1 MVLKNAYNLY
11 DGLQKLGITNLRQQ
25 QEAPMQAIFDGKD
38 AIVLMPTAGGKSLLY
53 QLPAVMDDTGKLT
66 LVISPLKALQLDQV
80 DALRSKGIRAAVLN
94 SDLSAAEHSSVLE
107 DMTRRGGLLY
117 LAPEQLQNMAVAD
130 ALRTANLT
138 RIAVDEAHTLPQAKD
153 DFRKAYGKIGS
164 FIDSLSLHP
173 QVIAL
178 TATATRKDVARIRK
192 SLDIDNASLFRTPM
206 RRDNLRLYIKRLDS
220 SGKTRNG
227 TCSQSI
233 EHQLFQSVEREL
245 SKWDEHGAVIIYCPT
260 VKLVKRLCKWLKA
273 RDYPVGKYHG
283 KMKHAKRKAAQQ
295 AFMRGKKP
303 IMVATNAFGLGIDK
317 PDVRLV
323 IHAGLPLSMD
333 GYVQEI
339 GRAGRDG
346 KKSRCVLFFT
356 KADFERNKR
365 ILSHSGGNKA
375 IRRKLKR
382 LNALHGLVDSKK
394 CLWRVI
400 EKYFGEKPQ
409 KKCEKCC
416 RCSQKSV

>member
-1 MVLKNAYNLY
+1 MNVIQNKVVGEALT
-11 DGLQKLGITNLRQQ
+11 KLGIATLRPQ
-25 QEAPMQAIFDGKD
+25 QEAPTEAILDGKD
-38 AIVLMPTAGGKSLLY
+38 IIVLMPTSGGKSLLY
-53 QLPAVMDDTGKLT
+53 QLPAVMEPGNLT

-94 SDLSAAEHSSVLE
+94 SDLSTAEHSSVLE

-130 ALRTANLT
+130 ASRTANLT
-138 RIAVDEAHTLPQAKD
+138 RIAIDEAHTLPQSKD

-164 FIDSLSLHP
+164 FIDSLPRHP

-178 TATATRKDVARIRK
+178 TATATRNDVARIRK
-192 SLDIDNASLFRTPM
+192 SLGIPNAERFRTPL
-206 RRDNLRLYIKRLDS
+206 RRDNLHLCINHIDNSKIRKGKRKPS
-220 SGKTRNG
+220 TENV
-227 TCSQSI
+227 
-233 EHQLFQSVEREL
+233 LFQSVEREL
-245 SKWDEHGAVIIYCPT
+245 SKWDEDGAVIIYCPT
-260 VKLVKRLCKWLKA
+260 MKLVKRLCKWLKA

-303 IMVATNAFGLGIDK
+303 IMVATNAFDLGIDK

-333 GYVQEI
+333 GYVQEV

-346 KKSRCVLFFT
+346 KKSRCVLFYA
-356 KADFERNKR
+356 KSDFDRNRR
-365 ILSHSGGNKA
+365 ILSRSGGRKA
-375 IRRKLKR
+375 VARRLKR
-382 LNALHGLVDSKK
+382 LHALRGLVDSKG
-394 CLWRVI
+394 CLWCVI

-416 RCSQKSV
+416 RCRQKSV

>member
-1 MVLKNAYNLY
+1 MSITINEHLTEALK
-11 DGLQKLGITNLRQQ
+11 KLGIANLRLQ

-53 QLPAVMDDTGKLT
+53 QLPAVMDDTGKLI

-80 DALRSKGIRAAVLN
+80 ESLRSKGIRAAVLN
-94 SDLSAAEHSSVLE
+94 SDLSAAEHRDVLE
-107 DMTRRGGLLY
+107 DMTEHGGLLY

-164 FIDSLSLHP
+164 FIDSLPRHP

-178 TATATRKDVARIRK
+178 TATATRKDVDRIRK
-192 SLDIDNASLFRTPM
+192 SLNIDNASLFRTPM
-206 RRDNLRLYIKRLDS
+206 RRDNLHLYIKRIDS

-227 TCSQSI
+227 KCSQSI
-233 EHQLFQSVEREL
+233 EHTLFQSVEREL
-245 SKWDEHGAVIIYCPT
+245 SKWDKDGTVIIYCPT

-283 KMKHAKRKAAQQ
+283 KMKHAKRKAAQA
-295 AFMRGKKP
+295 AFMSGKKP

-346 KKSRCVLFFT
+346 KKSRCVLFYA
-356 KADFERNKR
+356 KPDFDRNRR
-365 ILSHSGGNKA
+365 ILSRSGGRKA
-375 IRRKLKR
+375 VARRLKR
-382 LNALHGLVDSKK
+382 LHALHDLVDSKK

-416 RCSQKSV
+416 RCRQKSV

>member
-1 MVLKNAYNLY
+1 MSITINEHLTEALK
-11 DGLQKLGITNLRQQ
+11 KLRVANLRPQ
-25 QEAPMQAIFDGKD
+25 QEAPMEAILNNEDV
-38 AIVLMPTAGGKSLLY
+38 IVLMPTSGGKSLLY
-53 QLPAVMDDTGKLT
+53 QLPAVIEPGCLT

-130 ALRTANLT
+130 ALRTANLA

-153 DFRKAYGKIGS
+153 DFRKAYGKVGS
-164 FIDSLSLHP
+164 FIHSLPHRP

-178 TATATRKDVARIRK
+178 TATATRNDVSRIRK
-192 SLDIDNASLFRTPM
+192 SLGIPNAERFRTPL
-206 RRDNLRLYIKRLDS
+206 RRDNLHLYIKNIDNSKIRK
-220 SGKTRNG
+220 GKRKPSTENV
-227 TCSQSI
+227 
-233 EHQLFQSVEREL
+233 LFQSVEREL
-245 SKWDEHGAVIIYCPT
+245 SKWDEDGAVIIYCPT

-346 KKSRCVLFFT
+346 KKSRCVLFYT
-356 KADFERNKR
+356 KSDFDRNKR
-365 ILSHSGGNKA
+365 TLSQSGGRKA
-375 IRRKLKR
+375 VARRLKR
-382 LNALHGLVDSKK
+382 LNALHSLIDSRK

-409 KKCEKCC
+409 KKCRKCC
-416 RCSQKSV
+416 RCKSKTD

>member
-1 MVLKNAYNLY
+1 MSITINEHLTEALK
-11 DGLQKLGITNLRQQ
+11 KLRVANLRPQ
-25 QEAPMQAIFDGKD
+25 QEAPMEAILNNEDV
-38 AIVLMPTAGGKSLLY
+38 IVLMPTSGGKSLLY
-53 QLPAVMDDTGKLT
+53 QLPAVIEPGCLT

-130 ALRTANLT
+130 ALRTANLA

-153 DFRKAYGKIGS
+153 DFRKAYGKVGS
-164 FIDSLSLHP
+164 FIHSLPHRP

-178 TATATRKDVARIRK
+178 TATATRNDVSRIRK
-192 SLDIDNASLFRTPM
+192 SLGIPNAERFRTPL
-206 RRDNLRLYIKRLDS
+206 RRDNLHLYIKNIDNSKIRK
-220 SGKTRNG
+220 GKRKPSTENV
-227 TCSQSI
+227 
-233 EHQLFQSVEREL
+233 LFQFVEREL
-245 SKWDEHGAVIIYCPT
+245 SKWDKDGAVIIYCPT

-346 KKSRCVLFFT
+346 KKSRCVLFYT
-356 KADFERNKR
+356 KSDFDRNKR
-365 ILSHSGGNKA
+365 TLSQSGGRKA
-375 IRRKLKR
+375 VARRLKR
-382 LNALHGLVDSKK
+382 LNALHSLVDSKK

-400 EKYFGEKPQ
+400 EKYFGEKPR
-409 KKCEKCC
+409 KKCHKCC
-416 RCSQKSV
+416 RCKSKTD

>member
-1 MVLKNAYNLY
+1 MSITINEHLTEALK
-11 DGLQKLGITNLRQQ
+11 KLGIANLRLQ
-25 QEAPMQAIFDGKD
+25 QEAPMEAILNNEDV
-38 AIVLMPTAGGKSLLY
+38 IVLMPTSGGKSLLY
-53 QLPAVMDDTGKLT
+53 QLPAVMEHGSLT

-80 DALRSKGIRAAVLN
+80 ESLHSKGIRAAVLN
-94 SDLSAAEHSSVLE
+94 SDLSAAEHRDVLE

-153 DFRKAYGKIGS
+153 DFRKAYGKVGS
-164 FIDSLSLHP
+164 FIHSLPHRP

-178 TATATRKDVARIRK
+178 TATATRNDVSRIRK
-192 SLDIDNASLFRTPM
+192 SLGIPNAERFRTPL
-206 RRDNLRLYIKRLDS
+206 RRDNLHLCIKHIGNSKIRK
-220 SGKTRNG
+220 GKRKPSTENV
-227 TCSQSI
+227 
-233 EHQLFQSVEREL
+233 LFQSVEREL
-245 SKWDEHGAVIIYCPT
+245 SKWDEDGAVIIYCPT

-323 IHAGLPLSMD
+323 IHAGLSLSMD
-333 GYVQEI
+333 GYTQEI

-346 KKSRCVLFFT
+346 KKSRCVLFYA
-356 KADFERNKR
+356 KSDFDRNRR
-365 ILSHSGGNKA
+365 ILSRSGGRKA
-375 IRRKLKR
+375 VARRLKR
-382 LNALHGLVDSKK
+382 LHALRGLVDSKK

-409 KKCEKCC
+409 KRCHKCC
-416 RCSQKSV
+416 RCKRKSV

>member
-1 MVLKNAYNLY
+1 MVTMNYEHLAEAQK
-11 DGLQKLGITNLRQQ
+11 KLGVANLRPQ
-25 QEAPMQAIFDGKD
+25 QEAPMEAILNNEDV
-38 AIVLMPTAGGKSLLY
+38 IILMPTSGGKSLLY
-53 QLPAVMDDTGKLT
+53 QLPAVMEPDSLT

-80 DALRSKGIRAAVLN
+80 ESLHSKGIRAAVLN
-94 SDLSAAEHSSVLE
+94 SDLSAAEHRDVLE
-107 DMTRRGGLLY
+107 DMTKRGGLLY

-164 FIDSLSLHP
+164 FIDSLPRHP

-178 TATATRKDVARIRK
+178 TATATRKDVDRIRK
-192 SLDIDNASLFRTPM
+192 SLNIDNASLFRTPM
-206 RRDNLRLYIKRLDS
+206 RRDNLRLYIKRIEAG
-220 SGKTRNG
+220 GKTRKG
-227 TCSQSI
+227 KCSQSI
-233 EHQLFQSVEREL
+233 EHTLFQSVEREL

-273 RDYPVGKYHG
+273 RDYPVGEYHG

-346 KKSRCVLFFT
+346 KKSRCVLFYT
-356 KADFERNKR
+356 KSDFDRNKR
-365 ILSHSGGNKA
+365 TLSQSGGRKA
-375 IRRKLKR
+375 VARKLKR

-394 CLWRVI
+394 CLWCVI

-416 RCSQKSV
+416 RCKQKSA

>member
-1 MVLKNAYNLY
+1 MHISSKECLAEA
-11 DGLQKLGITNLRQQ
+11 LQKLGIANLRPQ
-25 QEAPMQAIFDGKD
+25 QEAPMEAILNNEDV
-38 AIVLMPTAGGKSLLY
+38 IVLMPTSGGKSLLY
-53 QLPAVMDDTGKLT
+53 QLPAVMEPGSLT

-80 DALRSKGIRAAVLN
+80 ESLHSKGIRAAVLN
-94 SDLSAAEHSSVLE
+94 SDLSAAEHRDVLE
-107 DMTRRGGLLY
+107 DMTKRGGLLY
-117 LAPEQLQNMAVAD
+117 LAPEQLRSPAVAE
-130 ALRTANLT
+130 ALQSCPILT
-138 RIAVDEAHTLPQAKD
+138 RIAVDEAHILPQAKD

-164 FIDSLSLHP
+164 FIDSLPRHP

-178 TATATRKDVARIRK
+178 TATATRKDVDRIRK
-192 SLDIDNASLFRTPM
+192 SLNIDNASLFRTPM
-206 RRDNLRLYIKRLDS
+206 RRDNLRLYIKRIEAG
-220 SGKTRNG
+220 GKTRKG
-227 TCSQSI
+227 GQSI
-233 EHQLFQSVEREL
+233 EHTLFQSVEREL
-245 SKWDEHGAVIIYCPT
+245 IKWDKDGTVIIYCPT

-283 KMKHAKRKAAQQ
+283 KMKHAKRKAAQ
-295 AFMRGKKP
+295 ATFMSGKKP

-416 RCSQKSV
+416 RCRQKSV

>member
-1 MVLKNAYNLY
+1 MTINTKEFREE
-11 DGLQKLGITNLRQQ
+11 GMKKLGIANLRPQ
-25 QEAPMQAIFDGKD
+25 QEAPMEAILNNEDV
-38 AIVLMPTAGGKSLLY
+38 IVLMPTSGGKSLLY
-53 QLPAVMDDTGKLT
+53 QLPAVMEPGCLT

-80 DALRSKGIRAAVLN
+80 ESLRSKGIRAAVLN
-94 SDLSAAEHSSVLE
+94 SDLSAAEHRDVLE
-107 DMTRRGGLLY
+107 DMTEHGGLLY
-117 LAPEQLQNMAVAD
+117 LAPEQLRSPAVAE
-130 ALRTANLT
+130 ALQSCPILT
-138 RIAVDEAHTLPQAKD
+138 RIAVDEAHILPQAKD
-153 DFRKAYGKIGS
+153 DFRKAYGKVGS
-164 FIDSLSLHP
+164 FIHSLPHRP

-178 TATATRKDVARIRK
+178 TATATLNDVSLIRK
-192 SLDIDNASLFRTPM
+192 SLGIPNAERFRTPL
-206 RRDNLRLYIKRLDS
+206 RRDNLHLCINHIDNSKIRKGKRKPS
-220 SGKTRNG
+220 TENM
-227 TCSQSI
+227 
-233 EHQLFQSVEREL
+233 LFQSVEREL
-245 SKWDEHGAVIIYCPT
+245 SKRDEDGAVIIYCPT

-346 KKSRCVLFFT
+346 KKSRCVLFYT
-356 KADFERNKR
+356 KSDFDRNKR
-365 ILSHSGGNKA
+365 TLSQSGGRKA
-375 IRRKLKR
+375 VARRLKR
-382 LNALHGLVDSKK
+382 LHALRGLVDSKK

-409 KKCEKCC
+409 KKCRKCC
-416 RCSQKSV
+416 RCKSKTD

>member
-1 MVLKNAYNLY
+1 MSITINEHLTEALK
-11 DGLQKLGITNLRQQ
+11 KLGIANLRPQ
-25 QEAPMQAIFDGKD
+25 QEAPMEAILNNEDV
-38 AIVLMPTAGGKSLLY
+38 IILMPTSGGKSLLY
-53 QLPAVMDDTGKLT
+53 QLPAVMEPDSLT

-80 DALRSKGIRAAVLN
+80 ESLRSKGIRAAVLN
-94 SDLSAAEHSSVLE
+94 SDLSAAEHRDVLE
-107 DMTRRGGLLY
+107 DMTEHGGLLY

-138 RIAVDEAHTLPQAKD
+138 RIAVDEAHALPQAKD

-164 FIDSLSLHP
+164 FINSLPRHP

-178 TATATRKDVARIRK
+178 TATATRKDVALIRK
-192 SLDIDNASLFRTPM
+192 SLDIDNASLFRTPL
-206 RRDNLRLYIKRLDS
+206 RRDNLHLCINHIGNSKIRKGKRKPS
-220 SGKTRNG
+220 TENV
-227 TCSQSI
+227 
-233 EHQLFQSVEREL
+233 LFQSVEREL
-245 SKWDEHGAVIIYCPT
+245 SKWDEDGAVIIYCPT

-346 KKSRCVLFFT
+346 KKSCCVLFFT

-416 RCSQKSV
+416 RCRQKSV

>member
-1 MVLKNAYNLY
+1 MSITINEHLTEALK
-11 DGLQKLGITNLRQQ
+11 KLGIANLRLQ
-25 QEAPMQAIFDGKD
+25 QEAPMEAILNNEDV
-38 AIVLMPTAGGKSLLY
+38 IVLMPTSGGKSLLY
-53 QLPAVMDDTGKLT
+53 QLPAVMEHGSLT

-80 DALRSKGIRAAVLN
+80 ESLHSKGIRAAVLN
-94 SDLSAAEHSSVLE
+94 SDLSAAEHRDVLE

-153 DFRKAYGKIGS
+153 DFRKAYGKVGS
-164 FIDSLSLHP
+164 FIHSLPHRP

-178 TATATRKDVARIRK
+178 TATATRNDVSRIRK
-192 SLDIDNASLFRTPM
+192 SLGIPNAERFRTPL
-206 RRDNLRLYIKRLDS
+206 RRDNLHLCIKHIGNSKIRK
-220 SGKTRNG
+220 GKRKPSTENV
-227 TCSQSI
+227 
-233 EHQLFQSVEREL
+233 LFQSVEREL
-245 SKWDEHGAVIIYCPT
+245 SKWDEDGAVIIYCPT

-323 IHAGLPLSMD
+323 IHAGLSLSMD
-333 GYVQEI
+333 GYTQEI

-346 KKSRCVLFFT
+346 KKSRCVLFYA
-356 KADFERNKR
+356 KSDFDRNRR
-365 ILSHSGGNKA
+365 ILSRSGGRKA
-375 IRRKLKR
+375 VARRLKR
-382 LNALHGLVDSKK
+382 LHALRGLVDSKE
-394 CLWRVI
+394 CLWCVI

-409 KKCEKCC
+409 KRCHKCC
-416 RCSQKSV
+416 RCKRKSV

>member
-1 MVLKNAYNLY
+1 MSITINEHLTEALK
-11 DGLQKLGITNLRQQ
+11 KLGIANLRLQ
-25 QEAPMQAIFDGKD
+25 QEAPMEAILNNEDV
-38 AIVLMPTAGGKSLLY
+38 IVLMPTSGGKSLLY
-53 QLPAVMDDTGKLT
+53 QLPAVMEPGNLT

-94 SDLSAAEHSSVLE
+94 SDLSAAEHRDVLE
-107 DMTRRGGLLY
+107 DMTKRGGLLY
-117 LAPEQLQNMAVAD
+117 LAPEQLRSPAVAE
-130 ALRTANLT
+130 ALQSCPILT
-138 RIAVDEAHTLPQAKD
+138 RIAVDEAHILPQAKD

-164 FIDSLSLHP
+164 FIDSLPRHP

-178 TATATRKDVARIRK
+178 TATATRKDVDRIRK
-192 SLDIDNASLFRTPM
+192 SLNIDNASLFRTPM
-206 RRDNLRLYIKRLDS
+206 RRDNLRLYIKRIEAG
-220 SGKTRNG
+220 GKTRKG
-227 TCSQSI
+227 GQSI
-233 EHQLFQSVEREL
+233 EHTLFQSVEREL
-245 SKWDEHGAVIIYCPT
+245 SKWDKDGTVIIYCPT

-283 KMKHAKRKAAQQ
+283 KMKHAKRKAAQ
-295 AFMRGKKP
+295 ATFMSGKKP

-416 RCSQKSV
+416 RCRQKSV

>member
-1 MVLKNAYNLY
+1 MSITINEHLTEALK
-11 DGLQKLGITNLRQQ
+11 KLGIANLRPQ
-25 QEAPMQAIFDGKD
+25 QEAPTEAILDGKD
-38 AIVLMPTAGGKSLLY
+38 IIVLMPTSGGKSLLY
-53 QLPAVMDDTGKLT
+53 QLPAVMEPGNLT
-66 LVISPLKALQLDQV
+66 LVISPLKALQFDQV
-80 DALRSKGIRAAVLN
+80 EALRGKGIRAAVLN
-94 SDLSAAEHSSVLE
+94 SDLSAAEHRDVLE
-107 DMTRRGGLLY
+107 DMTEHGGLLY

-164 FIDSLSLHP
+164 FIDSLPRHP

-178 TATATRKDVARIRK
+178 TATATRNDVSRIRK
-192 SLDIDNASLFRTPM
+192 SLGIPNAERFRTPL
-206 RRDNLRLYIKRLDS
+206 RRDNLHLCINHIDNSKIRKGKRKPS
-220 SGKTRNG
+220 TENV
-227 TCSQSI
+227 
-233 EHQLFQSVEREL
+233 LFQSVEREL
-245 SKWDEHGAVIIYCPT
+245 SKWDEDGAVIIYCPT

-333 GYVQEI
+333 GYTQEI

-346 KKSRCVLFFT
+346 RKSRCVLFYT
-356 KADFERNKR
+356 KSDFDRNKR
-365 ILSHSGGNKA
+365 ILSQSGGRKA
-375 IRRKLKR
+375 VARRLKR
-382 LNALHGLVDSKK
+382 LHALRGLVDSKELV
-394 CLWRVI
+394 CHREVLR
-400 EKYFGEKPQ
+400 
-409 KKCEKCC
+409 
-416 RCSQKSV
+416 

>member
-1 MVLKNAYNLY
+1 MNVIQNKVVGEALT
-11 DGLQKLGITNLRQQ
+11 KLGIANLRPQ
-25 QEAPMQAIFDGKD
+25 QEAPTEAILDGKD
-38 AIVLMPTAGGKSLLY
+38 IIVLMPTSGGKSLLY
-53 QLPAVMDDTGKLT
+53 QLPAVMEPGNLT

-94 SDLSAAEHSSVLE
+94 SDLSTAEHSSVLE

-130 ALRTANLT
+130 ASRTANLT
-138 RIAVDEAHTLPQAKD
+138 RIAIDEAHTLPQSKD

-164 FIDSLSLHP
+164 FIDSLPRHP

-178 TATATRKDVARIRK
+178 TATATRNDVARIRK
-192 SLDIDNASLFRTPM
+192 SLGIPNAERFRTPL
-206 RRDNLRLYIKRLDS
+206 RRDNLHLCINHIDNSKIRKGKRKPS
-220 SGKTRNG
+220 TENV
-227 TCSQSI
+227 
-233 EHQLFQSVEREL
+233 LFQSVEREL
-245 SKWDEHGAVIIYCPT
+245 SKWDEDGAVIIYCPT
-260 VKLVKRLCKWLKA
+260 MKLVKRLCKWLKA

-303 IMVATNAFGLGIDK
+303 IMVATNAFDLGIDK

-333 GYVQEI
+333 GYVQEV

-346 KKSRCVLFFT
+346 KKSRCVLFYA
-356 KADFERNKR
+356 KSDFDRNRR
-365 ILSHSGGNKA
+365 ILSRSGGRKA
-375 IRRKLKR
+375 VARRLKR
-382 LNALHGLVDSKK
+382 LHALRGLVDSKG
-394 CLWRVI
+394 CLWCVI

-416 RCSQKSV
+416 RCRQKSV

>member
-1 MVLKNAYNLY
+1 MTINTKEFREE
-11 DGLQKLGITNLRQQ
+11 GMKKLGVANLRPQ
-25 QEAPMQAIFDGKD
+25 QEAPMEAILDGKD
-38 AIVLMPTAGGKSLLY
+38 VIVLMPTSGGKSLLY
-53 QLPAVMDDTGKLT
+53 QLPAVIEPGNLT

-94 SDLSAAEHSSVLE
+94 SDLSAAEHRDVLE
-107 DMTRRGGLLY
+107 DMTEHGGLLY
-117 LAPEQLQNMAVAD
+117 LAPEQLRSPAVAE
-130 ALRTANLT
+130 ALQSCPILT
-138 RIAVDEAHTLPQAKD
+138 RIAVDEAHILPQAKD
-153 DFRKAYGKIGS
+153 DFRKAYGKVGS
-164 FIDSLSLHP
+164 FIHSLPHRP

-178 TATATRKDVARIRK
+178 TATATRNDVSLIRK
-192 SLDIDNASLFRTPM
+192 SLGIPNAERFRTPL
-206 RRDNLRLYIKRLDS
+206 RRDNLHLCIKNIDNS
-220 SGKTRNG
+220 KIHKGKRKPSTENV
-227 TCSQSI
+227 
-233 EHQLFQSVEREL
+233 LFQSVEREL
-245 SKWDEHGAVIIYCPT
+245 SKWDEDGAVIIYCPT

-416 RCSQKSV
+416 RCRLKSD

>member
-1 MVLKNAYNLY
+1 MSITINEHLTEALK
-11 DGLQKLGITNLRQQ
+11 KLGIANLRLQ
-25 QEAPMQAIFDGKD
+25 QEAPMEAILNNEDV
-38 AIVLMPTAGGKSLLY
+38 IVLMPTSGGKSLLY
-53 QLPAVMDDTGKLT
+53 QLPAVMEHGSLT

-80 DALRSKGIRAAVLN
+80 ESLHSKGIRAAVLN
-94 SDLSAAEHSSVLE
+94 SDLSAAEHRDVLE

-153 DFRKAYGKIGS
+153 DFRKAYGKVGS
-164 FIDSLSLHP
+164 FIHSLPHRP

-178 TATATRKDVARIRK
+178 TATATRNDVSRIRK
-192 SLDIDNASLFRTPM
+192 SLGIPNAERFRTPL
-206 RRDNLRLYIKRLDS
+206 RRDNLHLCIKHIGNSKIRK
-220 SGKTRNG
+220 GKRKPSTENV
-227 TCSQSI
+227 
-233 EHQLFQSVEREL
+233 LFQSVEREL
-245 SKWDEHGAVIIYCPT
+245 SKWDEDGAVIIYCPT

-333 GYVQEI
+333 GFVQEI
-339 GRAGRDG
+339 GRAGRDD
-346 KKSRCVLFFT
+346 KKSRCVLFYT
-356 KADFERNKR
+356 KSDFDRNKR
-365 ILSHSGGNKA
+365 TLSQSGGRKA
-375 IRRKLKR
+375 VARRLKR
-382 LNALHGLVDSKK
+382 LNALHSLVDSKK
-394 CLWRVI
+394 CLWCVI

-409 KKCEKCC
+409 KKCRKCC
-416 RCSQKSV
+416 RCKSKTD

>member
-1 MVLKNAYNLY
+1 MSLTIKEHLAEALK
-11 DGLQKLGITNLRQQ
+11 KLGIANLRPQ
-25 QEAPMQAIFDGKD
+25 QEAPMEAILDGND
-38 AIVLMPTAGGKSLLY
+38 VIVLMPTSGGKSLLY
-53 QLPAVMDDTGKLT
+53 QLPAVMEPGSLT

-80 DALRSKGIRAAVLN
+80 ESLRSKGIRAAVLN
-94 SDLSAAEHSSVLE
+94 SDLSAAEHRDVLE
-107 DMTRRGGLLY
+107 DMTEHGGLLY

-153 DFRKAYGKIGS
+153 DFRKAYGKVGS
-164 FIDSLSLHP
+164 FINSLPRHP

-178 TATATRKDVARIRK
+178 TATATRRDIARIRK
-192 SLDIDNASLFRTPM
+192 SLNIDNASLFRTPM
-206 RRDNLRLYIKRLDS
+206 RRDNLCLYIKRIGS
-220 SGKTRNG
+220 RGKTRNG
-227 TCSQSI
+227 KCSQLI
-233 EHQLFQSVEREL
+233 EHTLFQSVEREL

-333 GYVQEI
+333 GYVQEV

-346 KKSRCVLFFT
+346 KKSRCVLFYT

-409 KKCEKCC
+409 KRCHKCC
-416 RCSQKSV
+416 QCKRKST

>member
-1 MVLKNAYNLY
+1 MSITINEHLTEALK
-11 DGLQKLGITNLRQQ
+11 KLGIANLRLQ
-25 QEAPMQAIFDGKD
+25 QEAPMEAILNNEDV
-38 AIVLMPTAGGKSLLY
+38 IVLMPTSGGKSLLY
-53 QLPAVMDDTGKLT
+53 QLPAVMEPGNLT

-153 DFRKAYGKIGS
+153 DFRKAYGKVGS
-164 FIDSLSLHP
+164 FIHSLPHRP

-178 TATATRKDVARIRK
+178 TATATRNDVSRIRK
-192 SLDIDNASLFRTPM
+192 SLGIPNAERFRTPL
-206 RRDNLRLYIKRLDS
+206 RRDNLHLCIKNIDNSKIRKGKRKS
-220 SGKTRNG
+220 STENV
-227 TCSQSI
+227 
-233 EHQLFQSVEREL
+233 LFQSVEREL
-245 SKWDEHGAVIIYCPT
+245 SKWDEHGAIIIYCPT

-339 GRAGRDG
+339 GRAGRD
-346 KKSRCVLFFT
+346 
-356 KADFERNKR
+356 
-365 ILSHSGGNKA
+365 
-375 IRRKLKR
+375 
-382 LNALHGLVDSKK
+382 
-394 CLWRVI
+394 
-400 EKYFGEKPQ
+400 
-409 KKCEKCC
+409 
-416 RCSQKSV
+416 

>member
-1 MVLKNAYNLY
+1 MHISSKECLAEA
-11 DGLQKLGITNLRQQ
+11 LQKLGIANLRPQ
-25 QEAPMQAIFDGKD
+25 QEAPMEAILNNEDV
-38 AIVLMPTAGGKSLLY
+38 IVLMPTSGGKSLLY
-53 QLPAVMDDTGKLT
+53 QLPAVMEPGSLT

-80 DALRSKGIRAAVLN
+80 ESLHSKGIRAAVLN
-94 SDLSAAEHSSVLE
+94 SDLSAAEHRDVLE
-107 DMTRRGGLLY
+107 DMTKRGGLLY
-117 LAPEQLQNMAVAD
+117 LAPEQLRSPAVAE
-130 ALRTANLT
+130 ALQSCPILT
-138 RIAVDEAHTLPQAKD
+138 RIAVDEAHILPQAKD

-164 FIDSLSLHP
+164 FIDSLPRHP

-178 TATATRKDVARIRK
+178 TATATRKDVDRIRK
-192 SLDIDNASLFRTPM
+192 SLNIDNASLFRTPM
-206 RRDNLRLYIKRLDS
+206 RRDNLRLYIKRIEAG
-220 SGKTRNG
+220 GKTRKG
-227 TCSQSI
+227 GQSI
-233 EHQLFQSVEREL
+233 EHTLFQSVEREL
-245 SKWDEHGAVIIYCPT
+245 SKWDKDGTVIIYCPT

-283 KMKHAKRKAAQQ
+283 KMKHAKRKAAQ
-295 AFMRGKKP
+295 ATFMSGKKS

-416 RCSQKSV
+416 RCRQKSV

>member
-1 MVLKNAYNLY
+1 MSITINEHLTEALK
-11 DGLQKLGITNLRQQ
+11 KLGIANLRLQ
-25 QEAPMQAIFDGKD
+25 QEAPMEAILNNEDV
-38 AIVLMPTAGGKSLLY
+38 IVLMPTSGGKSLLY
-53 QLPAVMDDTGKLT
+53 QLPAVMEHGSLT

-80 DALRSKGIRAAVLN
+80 ESLHSKGIRAAVLN
-94 SDLSAAEHSSVLE
+94 SDLSAAEHRDVLE

-153 DFRKAYGKIGS
+153 DFRKAYGKVGS
-164 FIDSLSLHP
+164 FIHSLPHRP

-178 TATATRKDVARIRK
+178 TATATRNDVSRIRK
-192 SLDIDNASLFRTPM
+192 SLGIPNAERFRTPL
-206 RRDNLRLYIKRLDS
+206 RRDNLHLCIKHIGNSKIRK
-220 SGKTRNG
+220 GKRKPSTENV
-227 TCSQSI
+227 
-233 EHQLFQSVEREL
+233 LFQSVEREL
-245 SKWDEHGAVIIYCPT
+245 SKWDEDGAVIIYCPT

-323 IHAGLPLSMD
+323 IHAGLSLSMD
-333 GYVQEI
+333 GYTQEI

-346 KKSRCVLFFT
+346 KKSRCVLFYA
-356 KADFERNKR
+356 KSDFDRNRR
-365 ILSHSGGNKA
+365 ILSRSGGRKA
-375 IRRKLKR
+375 VARRLKR
-382 LNALHGLVDSKK
+382 LHALRGLVDSKK

-416 RCSQKSV
+416 RCKQKSA

>member
-1 MVLKNAYNLY
+1 MHISSKECLAEA
-11 DGLQKLGITNLRQQ
+11 LQKLGIANLRPQ
-25 QEAPMQAIFDGKD
+25 QEAPMEAILNNEDV
-38 AIVLMPTAGGKSLLY
+38 IVLMPTSGGKSLLY
-53 QLPAVMDDTGKLT
+53 QLPAVMEPGSLT

-80 DALRSKGIRAAVLN
+80 ESLRSKGIRAAVLN
-94 SDLSAAEHSSVLE
+94 SDLSAAEHRDVLE
-107 DMTRRGGLLY
+107 DMTKRGGLLY
-117 LAPEQLQNMAVAD
+117 LAPEQLRSPAVAE
-130 ALRTANLT
+130 ALQSCPILT
-138 RIAVDEAHTLPQAKD
+138 RIAVDEAHILPQAKD

-164 FIDSLSLHP
+164 FIDSLPRHP

-178 TATATRKDVARIRK
+178 TATATRKDVDRIRK
-192 SLDIDNASLFRTPM
+192 SLNIDNASLFRTPM
-206 RRDNLRLYIKRLDS
+206 RRDNLRLYIKRIEAG
-220 SGKTRNG
+220 GKTRKG
-227 TCSQSI
+227 GQSI
-233 EHQLFQSVEREL
+233 EHTLFQSVEREL
-245 SKWDEHGAVIIYCPT
+245 SKWDKDGTVIIYCPT

-283 KMKHAKRKAAQQ
+283 KMKHAKRKAAQ
-295 AFMRGKKP
+295 ATFMSGKKP

-416 RCSQKSV
+416 RCRQKSV